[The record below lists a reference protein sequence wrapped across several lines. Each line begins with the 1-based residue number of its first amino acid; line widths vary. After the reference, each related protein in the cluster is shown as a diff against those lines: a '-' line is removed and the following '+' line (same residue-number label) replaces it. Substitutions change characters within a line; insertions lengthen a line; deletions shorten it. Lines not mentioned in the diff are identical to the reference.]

1 MGKPFFTKN
10 PPMLTITYP
19 TRTPKV
25 DDWQDL
31 LELIVVQHDLKE
43 DAALDA
49 PLLKDDKGE
58 VRGEQAITD
67 YLIKLEDEVNQWRSP
82 QCGV

>member
-1 MGKPFFTKN
+1 
-10 PPMLTITYP
+10 MLTITYP

-31 LELIVVQHDLKE
+31 LELIVVQHELKE

-49 PLLKDDKGE
+49 PLLRDDKGE
-58 VRGEQAITD
+58 VQGEQAITD
-67 YLIKLEDEVNQWRSP
+67 YLIQLEDEVNQWRSP

>member
-1 MGKPFFTKN
+1 
-10 PPMLTITYP
+10 MLTITYP
-19 TRTPKV
+19 NRTPKV

-31 LELIVVQHDLKE
+31 LELIVVQHELRE
-43 DAALDA
+43 DAALET
-49 PLLKDDKGE
+49 PILEDDKGR

-67 YLIKLEDEVNQWRSP
+67 YLIKLEDEVNRWRSP